1 MEFVA
6 QLIDIVLHLDAHLYS
21 LVTQYGVWVYGILFM
36 IIFSET
42 GFVVTPFLPGDSLL
56 FAAGAI
62 AAGGSLD
69 VLWLFLLL
77 SLAGIL
83 GNTVNYAIGNLLGPK
98 VFSKERSLLL
108 NRKYLDQAHVFYEKY
123 GGKAIVISRFI
134 PVIRTFAPFVAG
146 IGSMHYGRFQFYN
159 IGGAILWVGSLVYA
173 GYLFGNMPWV
183 KANFGTVIVAIIIIS
198 ILPAVIEYFRQ
209 RSPKKIKD
217 AADEIS

>member
-1 MEFVA
+1 MEFIT
-6 QLIDIVLHLDAHLYS
+6 QIIDIILHLDTHLHS
-21 LVTQYGVWVYGILFM
+21 LVMQYGVWVYVILFL

-62 AAGGSLD
+62 AASGALD
-69 VLWLFLLL
+69 AWWLFLLL
-77 SLAGIL
+77 SLAAML
-83 GNTVNYAIGNLLGPK
+83 GNTLNYGIGHLLGPK
-98 VFSKERSLLL
+98 VFSKEGSRFL

-123 GGKAIVISRFI
+123 GGKTIVISRFI

-146 IGSMHYGRFQFYN
+146 IGSMHYARFQFYN

-183 KANFGTVIVAIIIIS
+183 KDNFGTVIVAIIVIS

-209 RSPKKIKD
+209 RLPDKGK
-217 AADEIS
+217 EIV